1 MSDRHSSYSRE
12 IPGFVSKLVRSRI
25 QILFMALLCCVIT
38 VAAFGQGVNITSG
51 SINGH
56 ITDSTGGALPGV
68 TVTATNADTGLNRNT
83 VTDNSGEYHFN
94 LLPPGRYRV
103 DAELAGLGKTA
114 SPNVTVLLG
123 NDTKAD
129 LRLAPQVS
137 ETITVSGVAPII
149 DTQRTGMAASVTNKQ
164 IQNLPLLGRDF
175 RALASL
181 TPGVS
186 AGSFDTASVTAN
198 GARPL
203 STDFNIDGASSDND
217 FFGQQTGGSRAPFTF
232 SQAAIKEF
240 QVIRTQY
247 DAEYGRGVGAI
258 VNAITK
264 SGTNELDGEVFYFD
278 RSKSWASNRPGTINT
293 NVNGTT
299 FPLVVSDSFLAK
311 NVTEPGFDLG
321 GPIVRDKLFFF
332 VNADGQKNSQ
342 PALIGNDLRTS
353 VQFLA
358 LTAAQQAA
366 VLGKI
371 QTAVGLPYE
380 SGLAYTQANKLNTYL
395 GKLDGNLGDK
405 NHWSLR
411 DNVTNFNTTDSGSTT
426 TFGLNQT
433 NEVDK
438 FYQIALEGDTVVT
451 SNMFNQ
457 FIGQVGRDQRPVT
470 ASNTGTEFS
479 INYGTNTQFF
489 GAADT
494 TPNTADEKKYQ
505 LKDTLNYQ
513 WHGQSLKV
521 GAELLHRHL
530 FDAFPRFAGGMYT
543 FAGTNTGVSNF
554 LNNIPATFTQA
565 YGPENGNV
573 AWNTNLWGT
582 YINDSFHLGPRVTVD
597 AGVRYDYEATPRP
610 PSNAYPQHPE
620 FLSQIKDDKNNIGPR
635 LGFAF
640 DLFGNG
646 RSVLR
651 GGAGKFFEFMPDI
664 LLASPIQ
671 GISGAL
677 ITSTFTCTT
686 TASNP
691 CPTYPAIL
699 SPTQFL
705 ALSKLGANLVTIGSD
720 YQAQEA
726 QRGSLQ
732 FEQQVGQ
739 TYSAG
744 LSAIY
749 SKLNH
754 VQGTANVNIV
764 PSGVLLGNMPV
775 YDYYS
780 STNPLRPYN
789 DLGIIREVT
798 SNEQAWYRAETVEF
812 HKLATNDSKWS
823 WDLSYTY
830 SNSIDDETNTRSTST
845 TFLIDPR
852 NPSLSEG
859 ISDNDLKHRVVGDLI
874 YRLPFGLQLSAV
886 AFWHSGFPYTAAISF
901 GGCTPTCPANSL
913 TGQAQ
918 TSVAANFTPVFVNSA
933 GNIIDITQANGFTSA
948 QFASF
953 LASQGGHLI
962 SRNTLRMPGVYDG
975 DLRLSKRFNLMRGTS
990 LELIGEVYNI
1000 LNKNMLAV
1008 SGVNQDLFRVS
1019 YTKATATVPD
1029 KYTITHFTN
1038 NVAPAGQTANLQNT
1052 FGVLQQYS
1060 GEVGPRQLQFAAK
1073 ITF

>member
-1 MSDRHSSYSRE
+1 MNIRTRSL
-12 IPGFVSKLVRSRI
+12 FV
-25 QILFMALLCCVIT
+25 ALLCCVIT
-38 VAAFGQGVNITSG
+38 LAAFGQGVNITNG
-51 SINGH
+51 SINGQ
-56 ITDSTGGALPGV
+56 ITDSSGGVLPGV
-68 TVTATNADTGLNRNT
+68 TVTATNADTGQTRT
-83 VTDNSGEYHFN
+83 AVTDSKGEYSLN

-103 DAELAGLGKTA
+103 DAELAGLGKA
-114 SPNVTVLLG
+114 SSPNVTVLLG
-123 NDTKAD
+123 NDTRTD
-129 LRLAPQVS
+129 LKLAPQVA
-137 ETITVSGVAPII
+137 ETITVSSVAPVI

-186 AGSFDTASVTAN
+186 AGSFDTASITAN

-217 FFGQQTGGSRAPFTF
+217 FFGQQTGGTRAPFTF

-264 SGTNELDGEVFYFD
+264 SGGNQLEGEVFYFD

-293 NVNGTT
+293 NINGTT

-321 GPIVRDKLFFF
+321 GPIMRDKLFYF

-342 PALIGNDLRTS
+342 PALIGNDMRTS
-353 VQFLA
+353 AQFLA

-366 VLGKI
+366 VLAKI

-395 GKLDGNLGDK
+395 VKFDGNLGEK

-411 DNVTNFNTTDSGSTT
+411 DNVTKFNTTDSGSTT

-438 FYQIALEGDTVVT
+438 FYQIALEGDTVFT
-451 SNMFNQ
+451 SNLFNQ
-457 FIGQVGRDQRPVT
+457 FIGLAGRVQRPVT

-505 LKDTLNYQ
+505 FKDTLNYQ

-521 GAELLHRHL
+521 GAEVLHRHL
-530 FDAFPRFAGGMYT
+530 FDAFPRFANGMYT
-543 FAGTNTGVSNF
+543 FAGTNVGILNF
-554 LNNIPATFTQA
+554 LNNTPTSFMQA
-565 YGPENGNV
+565 YGPQNGNV
-573 AWNTNLWGT
+573 AWDTNLWGM
-582 YINDSFHLGPRVTVD
+582 YVNDSFHLGSRVTVD
-597 AGVRYDYEATPRP
+597 LGVRYDYEGTPHP
-610 PSNAYPQHPE
+610 PANAFPKHPE
-620 FLSQIKDDKNNIGPR
+620 FLSQINNDSNNVGPR
-635 LGFAF
+635 FGFAY
-640 DLFGNG
+640 DVMGDG

-651 GGAGKFFEFMPDI
+651 GGAGKFFEYMPDI

-677 ITSTFTCTT
+677 LTTTFTC
-686 TASNP
+686 NP
-691 CPTYPAIL
+691 QTNCPTYPAIF
-699 SPTQFL
+699 SPTDFL
-705 ALSKLGANLVTIGSD
+705 AKSALGANLVTIGSD

-726 QRGSLQ
+726 MRASIQ
-732 FEQQVGQ
+732 FEQQLGR

-744 LSAIY
+744 LSSVY
-749 SKLNH
+749 SKLTH
-754 VQGTANVNIV
+754 VQGTANINLV

-789 DLGIIREVT
+789 DLGIIRQIT
-798 SNEQAWYRAETVEF
+798 SSEQAWYRAQTLEF

-830 SNSIDDETNTRSTST
+830 SNSVDDETNTRSTST

-874 YRLPFGLQLSAV
+874 YRLPFGFQLSAV

-901 GGCTPTCPANSL
+901 GGCTPSCPANSL

-933 GNIIDITQANGFTSA
+933 GKVIDITQANGFSSA

-953 LASQGGHLI
+953 LASQGGHLS
-962 SRNTLRMPGVYDG
+962 SRNTYRMPGVYDG
-975 DLRLSKRFNLMRGTS
+975 DLRLSKRINLMRGTQ
-990 LELIGEVYNI
+990 LELIGEVYNV

-1008 SGVNQDLFRVS
+1008 SGVNQDMFRVS
-1019 YTKATATVPD
+1019 YTKATATLPD
-1029 KYTITHFTN
+1029 KYTITRFTN
-1038 NVAPAGQTANLQNT
+1038 NVAPAGQPVNNQFT
-1052 FGVLQQYS
+1052 FGVLQTYS
-1060 GEVGPRQLQFAAK
+1060 GEVLPRQLQFAAK
-1073 ITF
+1073 LIF